1 MRWQFDYFGGK
12 CRTQRASCLIFW
24 LMIDD
29 SWVQSHNR
37 SLKCLQLWVVSP
49 WFSTFPS
56 LLTMI
61 WNQLSKWNWAGQ
73 LSSMCLYY
81 ISTLRIQKQ
90 VIIHITGAFEL
101 LPWYLF
107 LNSDSLFERATLPLM
122 CFLFKIR
129 CLSDSSSHLCSRQT
143 IPTNYK

>member
-107 LNSDSLFERATLPLM
+107 LNSEFSIWASHITPDVLFVQNSLSFR
-122 CFLFKIR
+122 FLFPS
-129 CLSDSSSHLCSRQT
+129 LQ
-143 IPTNYK
+143 